1 MCVNLY
7 KVYVSG
13 MVRLLPEIAQIDLF
27 TKKPPPPMPR
37 LGAGKHVS
45 NVSPCLEKRNQYL
58 EREAL
63 SFYLILE
70 SLTYRFMLPTP
81 PINEGLACYEVM
93 SQ

>member
-37 LGAGKHVS
+37 LGAGKHES
-45 NVSPCLEKRNQYL
+45 NDSPCFTMMRIEKSIL
-58 EREAL
+58 GERSTL
-63 SFYLILE
+63 LLLDIGIIDL
-70 SLTYRFMLPTP
+70 
-81 PINEGLACYEVM
+81 
-93 SQ
+93 

>member
-45 NVSPCLEKRNQYL
+45 NVSPCFTMFGIEKSIL
-58 EREAL
+58 GERSTL
-63 SFYLILE
+63 LLLDIGIIDHPL
-70 SLTYRFMLPTP
+70 M
-81 PINEGLACYEVM
+81 INEGLACYEVV